1 MVSHATYGIV
11 FSMLG
16 LISLPSHMC
25 SRVVSRGCRRWMTFA
40 WRLTAFNVT
49 SRAGSDN
56 QTTRYDARERTRGHP
71 FFNCNLKS
79 VGSEL
84 RAFATVV
91 RMDHV
96 RYDAPSFHQRGS
108 KVMAR
113 MQGWHRNEEEDEYRR
128 KLLLR
133 ARKGDLKAQAELMEK
148 FGMRV
153 YSDTERSNMP
163 TYYDSGKKGSP
174 PSFISIST
182 RKPIQA
188 NSPASQGK
196 RKTTAQPKKHTK
208 TRAKPKRQS

>member
-1 MVSHATYGIV
+1 MRKQW
-11 FSMLG
+11 G
-16 LISLPSHMC
+16 L
-25 SRVVSRGCRRWMTFA
+25 
-40 WRLTAFNVT
+40 
-49 SRAGSDN
+49 
-56 QTTRYDARERTRGHP
+56 Q
-71 FFNCNLKS
+71 
-79 VGSEL
+79 
-84 RAFATVV
+84 
-91 RMDHV
+91 
-96 RYDAPSFHQRGS
+96 
-108 KVMAR
+108 
-113 MQGWHRNEEEDEYRR
+113 NEEEEEYRR

-153 YSDTERSNMP
+153 YSDTERSHMP

-174 PSFISIST
+174 PFFISIST